1 MDVIVINGKETCNIN
16 YKLIV
21 FSLLIVLY
29 KCQLFLVHIVG
40 EIHHKTVAKAFYRS
54 HENEL
59 SGTKDNAVEY
69 IVRKRTSTTYDH
81 ECHLG
86 CATKGRLVEQ

>member
-1 MDVIVINGKETCNIN
+1 M
-16 YKLIV
+16 
-21 FSLLIVLY
+21 
-29 KCQLFLVHIVG
+29 HIVG
-40 EIHHKTVAKAFYRS
+40 VIHRKTVAKAFWECELYDELLQS
-54 HENEL
+54 NMNDKWSFTKEENENEL

-86 CATKGRLVEQ
+86 CAAKGRLVEQ